1 MASLDNLI
9 NSSLMQKAFA
19 LDSLYGRVL
28 AAITPAIELALKLWV
43 ANAFFKSGLTKIQ
56 SFETTIML
64 FEYEYSVPLLSPT
77 LAAYMGTAAEL
88 VLPVLLVIG
97 LAGRYAALALF
108 LFNIVAAVSYPD
120 ISPLGLSQHY
130 LWGMALLMLTL
141 YGPGKWSLDH
151 FICKKCSAVCS

>member
-1 MASLDNLI
+1 MASFDSMI
-9 NSSLMQKAFA
+9 HSPLMQKAFA

-28 AAITPAIELALKLWV
+28 SFITPVIELGLKLWV

-56 SFETTIML
+56 SFDTTIML

-77 LAAYMGTAAEL
+77 LAAYLGTAAEL
-88 VLPVLLVIG
+88 ILPVLLVMG

-108 LFNIVAAVSYPD
+108 VFNIVAATSYPD

-130 LWGMALLMLTL
+130 LWGMALLMLSL
-141 YGPGKWSLDH
+141 YGPGKWSLDY
-151 FICKKCSAVCS
+151 FICKKCSAND